1 VKTSDFSFDLP
12 DELIAHRPLD
22 RRDSS
27 RLMHLNR
34 ADGSLTHRI
43 FSDLPEFLNPGDR
56 IVFNNT
62 RVIPGRLYALK
73 ENGVKIELLFVK
85 EISPTEWNAI
95 AKPAKR
101 LKEGTVVFLEKD
113 TTVAF
118 TVSAS
123 CEDGSR
129 NLTCDQP
136 ITPIL
141 ERLGEMPIPP
151 YMERR
156 ADESDNKTYQ
166 TVYAE
171 KRGAVAAPTAGLHF
185 TEELLERIRAK
196 GVDISFV
203 TLHVGIG
210 TFRPV
215 KVDNIHDHLMHSEE
229 FEIDATTAAEINAT
243 KVAGGRVIAVG
254 TTVVRTLESSSRED
268 GTVMAGRGATEIFIF
283 PGYTFKVI
291 DSLIT
296 NFHLSESTLM
306 MLVSAFYNRESIL
319 SAYQTAIDERY
330 RFFSYG
336 DSMFIE

>member
-1 VKTSDFSFDLP
+1 MKTSDFSFDLP
-12 DELIAHRPLD
+12 EELIAHRPLD
-22 RRDSS
+22 RRDQS
-27 RLMHLNR
+27 RLMHINR
-34 ADGSLTHRI
+34 HDRTITHRH
-43 FSDLPEFLNPGDR
+43 FFDLPNFLHAGDR

-62 RVIPGRLYALK
+62 RVIPGRVYVLK
-73 ENGVKIELLFVK
+73 DNGVKIELLFIK
-85 EISPTEWNAI
+85 EIDSTSWNVI

-101 LKEGTVVFLEKD
+101 LKEGTVVTLEKD
-113 TTVAF
+113 PSVSF
-118 TVSAS
+118 TVTKS

-129 NLTCDQP
+129 NLTCKDP

-141 ERLGEMPIPP
+141 ERVGEMPIPP

-156 ADESDNKTYQ
+156 ADETDTATYQ

-185 TEELLERIRAK
+185 TDELLDQIRAK

-215 KVDNIHDHLMHSEE
+215 KVDTIHEHTMHSEE
-229 FEIDATTAAEINAT
+229 YEIDPVTAEEINAT
-243 KVAGGRVIAVG
+243 RAKGGRIIAVG
-254 TTVVRTLESSSRED
+254 TTVVRTLESNSDDS
-268 GTVMAGRGATEIFIF
+268 GIVKAGKGSTEIFIY
-283 PGYTFKVI
+283 PGYTFKMI
-291 DSLIT
+291 DALVT
-296 NFHLSESTLM
+296 NFHLSESTLL
-306 MLVSAFYNRESIL
+306 MLVSAFYNRESIIE
-319 SAYQTAIDERY
+319 AYRMAIEERY